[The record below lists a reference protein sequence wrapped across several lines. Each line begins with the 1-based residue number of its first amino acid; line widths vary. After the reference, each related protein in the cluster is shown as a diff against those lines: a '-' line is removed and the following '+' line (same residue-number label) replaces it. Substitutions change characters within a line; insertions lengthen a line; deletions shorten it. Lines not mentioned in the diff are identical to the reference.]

1 MSPIKGISDK
11 RRLTRVGKLR
21 LGEKKKAA
29 SGSEYPSAVDYFL
42 CKEDESTS
50 ENAARAFA
58 HDYGVKPKEIKICFP
73 SNEPDKFFEQWLK
86 RYGKTRGLI
95 CKGNGETA
103 SAVDEATGEMVD
115 IDCDPSECPYYEKK
129 QCREVASLQ
138 FFMPDITGIGA
149 WQIDTGSYNSI
160 VNLNSAIEQV
170 MLLTGGRIAFV
181 PLELIIRE
189 KKAHF
194 RDANGKEISKM
205 VNVLDIAMERLDVRK
220 LLASAQSVSA
230 SFGVLPE
237 STEAPG
243 NLFTEDALEAND
255 SGVVL
260 EGELIEEDGPSE
272 EDIRAGL
279 RDEIKTTCEAMKWE
293 KSDIQKFL
301 KDQYRCETFA
311 DLTIDQLIDCRDRLK
326 IIHRMSD

>member
-1 MSPIKGISDK
+1 MSPIKGFSDK

-21 LGEKKKAA
+21 LGEKKKGTG
-29 SGSEYPSAVDYFL
+29 GSEYPSAVDYFL

-95 CKGNGETA
+95 CKGNGESETV
-103 SAVDEATGEMVD
+103 VDEASGEMQD
-115 IDCDPSECPYYEKK
+115 IECDPSECLYYQKK

-189 KKAHF
+189 KKVHF
-194 RDANGKEISKM
+194 RDDKGKEISKM
-205 VNVLDIAMERLDVRK
+205 VDVLDIAMERLDVRK
-220 LLASAQSVSA
+220 LLVSAQSISA

-237 STEAPG
+237 ITEAPDH
-243 NLFTEDALEAND
+243 LFTENALAASDADTA
-255 SGVVL
+255 L
-260 EGELIEEDGPSE
+260 EGEVVDEPSE

-279 RDEIKTTCEAMKWE
+279 RDEIKIPIEAMKWR
-293 KSDIQKFL
+293 KADIEKFL
-301 KDQYRCETFA
+301 HEQYRRKEFA
-311 DLTIDQLIDCRDRLK
+311 ELSLDQLIDCRDRLR
-326 IIHRMSD
+326 IIHRMGE